1 LALLSEMTQKFAPLK
16 ENQIISTLKKHYF
29 DKNLSENELEM
40 YLNILKETEEDDDWV
55 SCARDKKTDETK

>member
-16 ENQIISTLKKHYF
+16 ENQIISTLKRHYF
-29 DKNLSENELEM
+29 DAILVENELEM

-55 SCARDKKTDETK
+55 SCARANKTDEDK